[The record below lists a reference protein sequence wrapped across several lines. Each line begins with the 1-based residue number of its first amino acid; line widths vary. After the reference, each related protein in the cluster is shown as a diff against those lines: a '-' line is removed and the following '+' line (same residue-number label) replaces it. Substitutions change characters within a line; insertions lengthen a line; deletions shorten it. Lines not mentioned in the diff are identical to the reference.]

1 MAILLKAAGQLAATE
16 TTKKLLKQ
24 REYWL
29 ILISLIKLMLT
40 IKKKINKFRC
50 GFMFTA
56 TVFHFTLNSCPAANL
71 RGSLLP
77 GLRAKNRGWYDKP
90 YQKGTLMPF

>member
-1 MAILLKAAGQLAATE
+1 MAILLKTAGQLAATE

-40 IKKKINKFRC
+40 IKKKN
-50 GFMFTA
+50 
-56 TVFHFTLNSCPAANL
+56 
-71 RGSLLP
+71 
-77 GLRAKNRGWYDKP
+77 
-90 YQKGTLMPF
+90 